1 MPQVRRCALGN
12 TEAVGKCLRGDVHRV
27 NRVAVSLHAS
37 CCRVSNTTT
46 AFSRIAGIPCAG
58 QGRSVLA
65 QDMSRADSRV
75 RYVYMRVTTCQ
86 GDCCDKYRY
95 EPAHLSE
102 NVLFHLFP
110 YFIGSFTPRA
120 TPTQADPR
128 PLSSNHSSPAST
140 ASIPDRSS
148 MNCARNRSAGRPGTT
163 SCCICRS
170 SYTQVA
176 VMIAAPYRKACATAK
191 ATGAVVAPG
200 KDSGRMWPHTGRIQ
214 HYG

>member
-1 MPQVRRCALGN
+1 MGN
-12 TEAVGKCLRGDVHRV
+12 TEAVGKCLRGDVPQV
-27 NRVAVSLHAS
+27 NRVAVSFRTLMLPGVEHDGHS
-37 CCRVSNTTT
+37 LFPGLLVFRV
-46 AFSRIAGIPCAG
+46 G

-75 RYVYMRVTTCQ
+75 RYVYMRVTTCH

-120 TPTQADPR
+120 TPT
-128 PLSSNHSSPAST
+128 LS
-140 ASIPDRSS
+140 
-148 MNCARNRSAGRPGTT
+148 RSAPFIIKSLFACQYSVHPPQHIIVLVTEMQAAQELLRVA
-163 SCCICRS
+163 SCRS

-176 VMIAAPYRKACATAK
+176 VMIAARITQGLYATPK
-191 ATGAVVAPG
+191 P
-200 KDSGRMWPHTGRIQ
+200 
-214 HYG
+214 